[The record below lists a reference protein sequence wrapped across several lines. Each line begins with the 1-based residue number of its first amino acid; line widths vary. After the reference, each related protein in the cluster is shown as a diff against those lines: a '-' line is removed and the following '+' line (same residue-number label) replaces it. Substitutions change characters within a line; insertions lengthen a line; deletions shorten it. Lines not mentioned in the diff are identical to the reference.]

1 MYVFVT
7 QINIHKNAYCVR
19 LFVDVKHR
27 LIKKVGLCCDIA
39 LNVHLFL
46 SSFFSFGLQ
55 WLYDS
60 VLYRFEI

>member
-27 LIKKVGLCCDIA
+27 LIQKVGLCCDIA

-46 SSFFSFGLQ
+46 SSFFFI
-55 WLYDS
+55 WFTMA
-60 VLYRFEI
+60 V